1 MHKLLSKSKSHPLL
15 LFFYAKNFYA
25 KNQTGGQTK
34 QMTDKK
40 KISILERLLDERDA
54 QIRELQQQNAE
65 LEEMIDS
72 YHNTDQDIEELKT
85 CIEDARKIN
94 AEYKKAAC
102 DYMRMKNDFRRKMKR
117 FMLRNRV
124 L

>member
-1 MHKLLSKSKSHPLL
+1 M
-15 LFFYAKNFYA
+15 FIRVFFYA

-72 YHNTDQDIEELKT
+72 YRNTDQDIEELKT

-94 AEYKKAAC
+94 AEYKKATC

-117 FMLRNRV
+117 FMWRNRV

>member
-1 MHKLLSKSKSHPLL
+1 
-15 LFFYAKNFYA
+15 
-25 KNQTGGQTK
+25 
-34 QMTDKK
+34 MTDKK

-117 FMLRNRV
+117 FMWRNRV